1 MTILRTTKCLIC
13 LILASLTVSGY
24 AQTIG
29 AATPKA
35 GHSLTEEFIQ
45 QNLVYPDADLQ
56 AGNKGK
62 VVVAFHLDEK
72 GHGSDYQVKKTFSV
86 AANANAL
93 DLVKKILWN
102 PATKNMLPVESDM
115 EYEVDYNAKAY
126 KRYWK
131 KRERVVVPL
140 TLDADS
146 SYKIYEMRQLEEAA
160 KPYFADGST
169 MPKYIL
175 NNLKYPEAAKMGEI
189 HGTVR
194 LNFVVET
201 DGSVSNITVQNSV
214 GGGCDNEAIRL
225 LQETH
230 WIPAVKNGKY
240 VRSHNMQDITFNFGA
255 RNYQDGNS
263 Y

>member
-1 MTILRTTKCLIC
+1 MNVLKTSQRLIC
-13 LILASLTVSGY
+13 LFFAFVVTSGF
-24 AQTIG
+24 AQMTP
-29 AATPKA
+29 ATPKA
-35 GHSLTEEFIQ
+35 GHLQTEEFVQ
-45 QNLVYPDADLQ
+45 QNIVYPDADLQ

-62 VVVAFHLDEK
+62 VVVTFHLDEK
-72 GHGSDYQVKKTFSV
+72 GHGSDYQVKESFSE
-86 AANANAL
+86 AANDNAL
-93 DLVKKILWN
+93 DLVKKILWE
-102 PATKNMLPVESDM
+102 PALKNLLPVESDM
-115 EYEVDYNAKAY
+115 EYDVEYNAKAY

-131 KRERVVVPL
+131 KRERVTIPL
-140 TLDADS
+140 AMEADD
-146 SYKIYEMRQLEEAA
+146 SYQIYETRQLEEIA
-160 KPYFADGST
+160 KPYFADGNT
-169 MPKYIL
+169 MAKYIL
-175 NNLKYPEAAKMGEI
+175 ANLKYPEAAKAGEI

-201 DGSVSNITVQNSV
+201 DGCVSNITVQNSV

-240 VRSHNMQDITFNFGA
+240 VRSYNKQDITFNFGT